1 MKWSMRTSKLH
12 YLDYYILVPYLILCV
27 IGILMVYSSS
37 SYQLLDTDLSTASK
51 AIKQTSYFIF
61 SLVCMGII
69 FRINLK
75 VLRQKKP
82 MLILLGLTFFS
93 LILLPII
100 GTSVGGAKRWINL
113 GVLLF
118 QPSELVPLVLILYF
132 SATLT
137 KSDTLVPFSIQ
148 NHRGPLIISLFFMF
162 LVALQPNVA
171 GAAMIFILVLVL
183 FLSSGLSP
191 IFTSLA
197 LISFIV
203 IKRLG
208 TLLILSI
215 PTEWMPQKFSYLVT
229 RFEVMQNPFID
240 PTGIGFQTSNA
251 YYAMN
256 NGGFFGLGL
265 GNSIQKKGFLPA
277 ADTDFIFAIVI
288 EELGLIVSLVIL
300 FLVYFMV
307 GRLFLL
313 AIRSKNLYYSY
324 LYIGCG
330 TLLCLQVSVNI
341 GSLLGYIPMTGLT
354 FPFISYGGSSLLILS
369 IALAIALNARGTE
382 IREQEAFEEEYNEQ
396 NIKN

>member
-1 MKWSMRTSKLH
+1 MRKSDRFSKLR
-12 YLDYYILVPYLILCV
+12 YLDYYILIPYLILCI

-37 SYQLLDTDLSTASK
+37 SYQLLDTKLSPATK
-51 AIKQTSYFIF
+51 AIKQSSYFLF
-61 SLVCMGII
+61 SLVCMWII
-69 FRINLK
+69 FKVNLK
-75 VLRQKKP
+75 ILRKP
-82 MLILLGLTFFS
+82 QTMKLLLGLTFLS
-93 LILLPII
+93 LVALPII

-113 GVLLF
+113 GILLF
-118 QPSELVPLVLILYF
+118 QPSELVPLILVLYLSY
-132 SATLT
+132 TLT
-137 KSDTLVPFSIQ
+137 KTKQLRPFSFKTYKQ
-148 NHRGPLIISLFFMF
+148 ALLVSGFFII
-162 LVALQPNVA
+162 LVALQPNIA
-171 GAAMIFILVLVL
+171 GASMIFILVLVL

-191 IFTSLA
+191 IFITLA
-197 LISFIV
+197 LASFLV

-208 TLLILSI
+208 TMVLLSI
-215 PTEWMPQKFSYLVT
+215 PTGWLPDKFSYLVT

-240 PTGIGFQTSNA
+240 PTGKGFQTSNA

-288 EELGLIVSLVIL
+288 EELGLIVSLGIL
-300 FLVYFMV
+300 FLVFFMV

-330 TLLCLQVSVNI
+330 TILCLQVSVNV

-369 IALAIALNARGTE
+369 ITLAIALNARGTE
-382 IREQEAFEEEYNEQ
+382 IRERDLTGGYV
-396 NIKN
+396 

>member
-1 MKWSMRTSKLH
+1 MRKSDRFSKLR
-12 YLDYYILVPYLILCV
+12 YLDYYILIPYLILCI

-37 SYQLLDTDLSTASK
+37 SYQLLDTKLSPATK
-51 AIKQTSYFIF
+51 AIKQSSYFLF
-61 SLVCMGII
+61 SLVCMWII
-69 FRINLK
+69 FKVNLK
-75 VLRQKKP
+75 ILRKP
-82 MLILLGLTFFS
+82 QTMKLLLGLTFLS
-93 LILLPII
+93 LVALPII

-113 GVLLF
+113 GILLF
-118 QPSELVPLVLILYF
+118 QPSELVPLILVLYLSY
-132 SATLT
+132 TLT
-137 KSDTLVPFSIQ
+137 KTKQLRPFSFKTYKQ
-148 NHRGPLIISLFFMF
+148 ALLVSGFFII
-162 LVALQPNVA
+162 LVALQPNIA
-171 GAAMIFILVLVL
+171 GASMIFILVLVL

-191 IFTSLA
+191 IFITLA
-197 LISFIV
+197 LASFLV

-208 TLLILSI
+208 TMVLLSI
-215 PTEWMPQKFSYLVT
+215 PTGWLPDKFSYLVT

-240 PTGIGFQTSNA
+240 PTGKGFQTSNA

-288 EELGLIVSLVIL
+288 EELGLIVSLGIL
-300 FLVYFMV
+300 FLVFFMV

-330 TLLCLQVSVNI
+330 TILCLQVSVNV

-369 IALAIALNARGTE
+369 ITLAIALNARGTE
-382 IREQEAFEEEYNEQ
+382 IRERDLAGGYV
-396 NIKN
+396 

>member
-1 MKWSMRTSKLH
+1 MKWSAKFSKLH
-12 YLDYYILVPYLILCV
+12 YIDYYILIPYLVLCV

-37 SYQLLDTDLSTASK
+37 SYQFLDTDLSPASK
-51 AIKQTSYFIF
+51 AFKQSSYFLF
-61 SLVCMGII
+61 SLICMSII

-75 VLRQKKP
+75 VLRKP
-82 MLILLGLTFFS
+82 QTMKIILLLTFLS
-93 LILLPII
+93 LIALPFI
-100 GTSVGGAKRWINL
+100 GTTVGGAKRWINL
-113 GVLLF
+113 GVMLF
-118 QPSELVPLVLILYF
+118 QPSELVPLVLVLYL
-132 SATLT
+132 SSMLA
-137 KSDTLVPFSIQ
+137 KSNKLVPFSFKDY
-148 NHRGPLIISLFFMF
+148 RKAFYVSLFFML
-162 LVALQPNVA
+162 LVAVQPNVA
-171 GAAMIFILVLVL
+171 GASMIFILVAVF

-191 IFTSLA
+191 IFMSLA

-208 TLLILSI
+208 TILLLSI
-215 PTEWMPQKFSYLVT
+215 PTNWMPQKFSYLVT
-229 RFEVMQNPFID
+229 RFEVMQNPFVD

-251 YYAMN
+251 YYAMH
-256 NGGFFGLGL
+256 NGGFFGRGL

-288 EELGLIVSLVIL
+288 EELGLIVSLGIL
-300 FLVYFMV
+300 FLVFFIA

-313 AIRSKNLYYSY
+313 AIRSKILYYSY

-369 IALAIALNARGTE
+369 ITLAIALNARGTE
-382 IREQEAFEEEYNEQ
+382 IREKEMTQEGIYE
-396 NIKN
+396 K

>member
-1 MKWSMRTSKLH
+1 MRKSDRFSKLR
-12 YLDYYILVPYLILCV
+12 YLDYYILIPYLILCI

-37 SYQLLDTDLSTASK
+37 SYQLLDTKLSPATK
-51 AIKQTSYFIF
+51 AIKQSSYFLF
-61 SLVCMGII
+61 SLVCMWII
-69 FRINLK
+69 FKVNLK
-75 VLRQKKP
+75 ILRKP
-82 MLILLGLTFFS
+82 QTMKLLLGLTFLS
-93 LILLPII
+93 LVALPII

-113 GVLLF
+113 GILLF
-118 QPSELVPLVLILYF
+118 QPSELVPLILVLYLSY
-132 SATLT
+132 TLT
-137 KSDTLVPFSIQ
+137 KTKQLRPFSFKTYKQ
-148 NHRGPLIISLFFMF
+148 ALLVSGFFII
-162 LVALQPNVA
+162 LVALQPNIA
-171 GAAMIFILVLVL
+171 GASMIFILVLVL

-191 IFTSLA
+191 IFITLA
-197 LISFIV
+197 LASFLV

-208 TLLILSI
+208 TMVLLSI
-215 PTEWMPQKFSYLVT
+215 PTAWLPDKFSYLVT

-240 PTGIGFQTSNA
+240 PTGKGFQTSNA

-288 EELGLIVSLVIL
+288 EELGLIVSLGIL
-300 FLVYFMV
+300 FLVFFMV

-313 AIRSKNLYYSY
+313 AIRSKNLYYSS

-330 TLLCLQVSVNI
+330 TILCLQVSVNV

-369 IALAIALNARGTE
+369 ITLAIALNARGTE
-382 IREQEAFEEEYNEQ
+382 IRERDLAGGYV
-396 NIKN
+396 